1 MAKEIKFCGLDDVMS
16 DFEQMR
22 DSDHYFSLFLACN
35 PATGE
40 LYSMLVRPF
49 ESPALPAEYSIKLL
63 TGQEMT
69 RAQVIRYFTREIEA
83 REAAAAKEQLEALRS
98 RYNEKVKEQI
108 LAIRDTGLTNMLDVN
123 TVQRLAYEKDFYEL
137 ALYLEN
143 HPKEY
148 VIFILASEA

>member
-1 MAKEIKFCGLDDVMS
+1 MAKEIKFRGLDDVMS

-35 PATGE
+35 PASGE
-40 LYSMLVRPF
+40 LYSMLVRPL

-83 REAAAAKEQLEALRS
+83 REAATAEGS
-98 RYNEKVKEQI
+98 N
-108 LAIRDTGLTNMLDVN
+108 
-123 TVQRLAYEKDFYEL
+123 
-137 ALYLEN
+137 
-143 HPKEY
+143 
-148 VIFILASEA
+148 

>member
-1 MAKEIKFCGLDDVMS
+1 MAKEIKFRGLDDVMS

-22 DSDHYFSLFLACN
+22 DSEDYSLFIACN
-35 PATGE
+35 PASGE

-83 REAAAAKEQLEALRS
+83 REAAAAEGG
-98 RYNEKVKEQI
+98 N
-108 LAIRDTGLTNMLDVN
+108 
-123 TVQRLAYEKDFYEL
+123 
-137 ALYLEN
+137 
-143 HPKEY
+143 
-148 VIFILASEA
+148 

>member
-1 MAKEIKFCGLDDVMS
+1 MRNVKIRGLDDVMS

-22 DSDHYFSLFLACN
+22 DSNNYYSLFIACN
-35 PATGE
+35 PTTGE

-83 REAAAAKEQLEALRS
+83 REAAAAAER
-98 RYNEKVKEQI
+98 KVV
-108 LAIRDTGLTNMLDVN
+108 D
-123 TVQRLAYEKDFYEL
+123 
-137 ALYLEN
+137 
-143 HPKEY
+143 
-148 VIFILASEA
+148 

>member
-1 MAKEIKFCGLDDVMS
+1 MTKEIKFSGLDDVMS

-22 DSDHYFSLFLACN
+22 DSDHYYSLFLACN

-40 LYSMLVRPF
+40 LYSMLVRPL

-83 REAAAAKEQLEALRS
+83 REAAAAEGG
-98 RYNEKVKEQI
+98 N
-108 LAIRDTGLTNMLDVN
+108 
-123 TVQRLAYEKDFYEL
+123 
-137 ALYLEN
+137 
-143 HPKEY
+143 
-148 VIFILASEA
+148 